1 MGSKRFV
8 KCAKSHLV
16 KQNRTRFERIAMIA
30 MENYAKNENPLVSII
45 VPVYNSAKYL
55 SGCVDSILAQTYKN
69 IELILVDDGSKDDSG
84 KICDSYASKD
94 SRVKVI
100 HQQNGG
106 ISRAQNAGLDA
117 ARGEF
122 IAFADNDDILD
133 CKNIEI
139 LLNAILQSGASMS
152 KAKWQQFGL
161 SSLEQI
167 KKEAGLGASGLGARG
182 LGTEKSQA
190 TARLENATQIKIV
203 KNPLKAYQTVFCKIF
218 RIIGNKLGKN
228 SEARYFNE
236 ANWCRLYRRDVW
248 EGVRFPEGKFAQDT
262 AMASVLYSRMNC
274 VAHVDA
280 VLYYWLQ
287 RTDSVTHKMRDAGF
301 YHDHIDAV
309 RANWDLCLEHNVL
322 PARSYYTM
330 VGNLRYERCA
340 LKSGENTLN
349 GGKNSDA
356 EIQKIYEKNYA
367 KDVEFAKSA
376 VKKLTILQR
385 AQCFTMA
392 CVRNLEKIIYDCKIK
407 NMK

>member
-1 MGSKRFV
+1 
-8 KCAKSHLV
+8 
-16 KQNRTRFERIAMIA
+16 

-84 KICDSYASKD
+84 KICDSYVSKD

-117 ARGEF
+117 ASGEF
-122 IAFADNDDILD
+122 MAFADNDDILD

-167 KKEAGLGASGLGARG
+167 KKEAGLGARG
-182 LGTEKSQA
+182 LSADKSQA
-190 TARLENATQIKIV
+190 TARLGNMPQIKIV

-228 SEARYFNE
+228 SETRYFNE
-236 ANWCRLYRRDVW
+236 ANWCRLYKREVW

-262 AMASVLYSRMNC
+262 AMASVLYSRMNY

-287 RTDSVTHKMRDAGF
+287 RADSVTHKMRDAGF

-309 RANWDLCLEHNVL
+309 RANWDLCLEHNVV

-392 CVRNLEKIIYDCKIK
+392 CVRNLEKIIYDYKIK

>member
-8 KCAKSHLV
+8 KCAK
-16 KQNRTRFERIAMIA
+16 QNRTRFERIA

-69 IELILVDDGSKDDSG
+69 IELILVDDGSKDNSG

-117 ARGEF
+117 VSGEF

-152 KAKWQQFGL
+152 KAKWRQFGL

-167 KKEAGLGASGLGARG
+167 KKEAGLGASGLG
-182 LGTEKSQA
+182 TEKSQV

-228 SEARYFNE
+228 SEVRYFNE
-236 ANWCRLYRRDVW
+236 ANWCRLYKREVW

-262 AMASVLYSRMNC
+262 AMASVLYSRMNY
-274 VAHVDA
+274 VAHVEA

-287 RTDSVTHKMRDAGF
+287 RADSVTHKMRDAGF

-309 RANWDLCLEHNVL
+309 RANWDLCLEHNVV

-349 GGKNSDA
+349 GGKSSDA
-356 EIQKIYEKNYA
+356 EIQKIYEKNYV

>member
-8 KCAKSHLV
+8 KCAK
-16 KQNRTRFERIAMIA
+16 QNRTRFERIA

-117 ARGEF
+117 VSGEF

-152 KAKWQQFGL
+152 KAKWRQFGL

-167 KKEAGLGASGLGARG
+167 KKEAGLGARGLGA
-182 LGTEKSQA
+182 EKSQA
-190 TARLENATQIKIV
+190 TARLENLPQIKIV

-236 ANWCRLYRRDVW
+236 ANWCRLYKREIW

-287 RTDSVTHKMRDAGF
+287 RADSVTHKMRDAGF

-309 RANWDLCLEHNVL
+309 RANWDLCLEHNVV

-330 VGNLRYERCA
+330 VGNLKYERCA
-340 LKSGENTLN
+340 LKSGENTLD

-356 EIQKIYEKNYA
+356 ELQKIYEKNYA
-367 KDVEFAKSA
+367 KDVKFAKSA

-392 CVRNLEKIIYDCKIK
+392 CVRNLEKIIYDYKIK

>member
-1 MGSKRFV
+1 
-8 KCAKSHLV
+8 
-16 KQNRTRFERIAMIA
+16 MIA

-117 ARGEF
+117 ASGEF

-133 CKNIEI
+133 CQNIEI

-167 KKEAGLGASGLGARG
+167 KKEAGLGARG
-182 LGTEKSQA
+182 LSAEKSQA
-190 TARLENATQIKIV
+190 TARLENMPQIKIV

-228 SEARYFNE
+228 SETRYFNE
-236 ANWCRLYRRDVW
+236 ANWCRLYKREVW

-262 AMASVLYSRMNC
+262 AMASVLYSRMNY

-287 RTDSVTHKMRDAGF
+287 RADSVTHKMRDAGF

-309 RANWDLCLEHNVL
+309 RANWDLCLEHNVV

>member
-8 KCAKSHLV
+8 KCAK
-16 KQNRTRFERIAMIA
+16 QNRTRFERIA

-117 ARGEF
+117 VSGEF

-152 KAKWQQFGL
+152 KAKWRQFGL

-167 KKEAGLGASGLGARG
+167 KKEAGLGARG

-236 ANWCRLYRRDVW
+236 ANWCRLYKREIW
-248 EGVRFPEGKFAQDT
+248 QGVRFPEGKFAQDT

-274 VAHVDA
+274 VAHVDE

-287 RTDSVTHKMRDAGF
+287 REDSVTHKMRDAGF

-309 RANWDLCLEHNVL
+309 RANWDLCLKHNVV

-340 LKSGENTLN
+340 LKSGENKLN
-349 GGKNSDA
+349 GGKSSDA
-356 EIQKIYEKNYA
+356 EIQKIYEKNYV

-392 CVRNLEKIIYDCKIK
+392 CVRNLEKIIYDYKIK

>member
-8 KCAKSHLV
+8 KCAK
-16 KQNRTRFERIAMIA
+16 QNRTRFERIA

-117 ARGEF
+117 ASGEF

-167 KKEAGLGASGLGARG
+167 KKEAGLGARG
-182 LGTEKSQA
+182 LSADKSQA
-190 TARLENATQIKIV
+190 TARLENMPQIKIV

-228 SEARYFNE
+228 SETRYFNE
-236 ANWCRLYRRDVW
+236 ANWCRLYKREVW

-262 AMASVLYSRMNC
+262 AMSSVLYSRMNY
-274 VAHVDA
+274 VAHVDE

-287 RTDSVTHKMRDAGF
+287 RADSVTHKMRDAGF

-309 RANWDLCLEHNVL
+309 RANWDLCLEHNVV

-392 CVRNLEKIIYDCKIK
+392 CVRNLEKIIYDYKIK

>member
-8 KCAKSHLV
+8 KCAK
-16 KQNRTRFERIAMIA
+16 QNRTRFERIA

-117 ARGEF
+117 VSGEF

-152 KAKWQQFGL
+152 KAKWRQFGL

-167 KKEAGLGASGLGARG
+167 KKEAGLGARG
-182 LGTEKSQA
+182 LGTEKSQV

-236 ANWCRLYRRDVW
+236 ANWCRLYKREIW
-248 EGVRFPEGKFAQDT
+248 QGVRFPEGKFAQDT

-274 VAHVDA
+274 VAHVDE

-287 RTDSVTHKMRDAGF
+287 REDSVTHKMRDAGF

-309 RANWDLCLEHNVL
+309 RANWDLCLKHNVV

-340 LKSGENTLN
+340 LKSGENKLN
-349 GGKNSDA
+349 GGKSSDA
-356 EIQKIYEKNYA
+356 EIQKIYEKNYV

-392 CVRNLEKIIYDCKIK
+392 CVRNLEKIIYDYKIK

>member
-8 KCAKSHLV
+8 KCAK
-16 KQNRTRFERIAMIA
+16 QNRTRFERIA

-117 ARGEF
+117 ASGEF

-167 KKEAGLGASGLGARG
+167 KKEAGLGARG
-182 LGTEKSQA
+182 LSAEKSQA
-190 TARLENATQIKIV
+190 TARLENMPQIKIV

-228 SEARYFNE
+228 SETRYFNE
-236 ANWCRLYRRDVW
+236 ANWCRLYKREVW

-262 AMASVLYSRMNC
+262 AMASVLYSRMNY
-274 VAHVDA
+274 VAHVDE

-287 RTDSVTHKMRDAGF
+287 RADSVTHKMRDAGF

-309 RANWDLCLEHNVL
+309 RANWDLCLEHNVV

-330 VGNLRYERCA
+330 VGNLRYERYA
-340 LKSGENTLN
+340 LKS
-349 GGKNSDA
+349 GKNSDA

-392 CVRNLEKIIYDCKIK
+392 CVRNLEKIIYDYKIK

>member
-8 KCAKSHLV
+8 KCAK
-16 KQNRTRFERIAMIA
+16 QNRTRFERIA

-117 ARGEF
+117 VSGEF

-167 KKEAGLGASGLGARG
+167 KKEAGLGARGLGA
-182 LGTEKSQA
+182 EKSQA
-190 TARLENATQIKIV
+190 TARLENLPQIKIV

-236 ANWCRLYRRDVW
+236 ANWCRLYKREIW
-248 EGVRFPEGKFAQDT
+248 QGVRFPEGKFAQDT

-274 VAHVDA
+274 VAHVDE

-287 RTDSVTHKMRDAGF
+287 REDSVTHKMRDAGF

-309 RANWDLCLEHNVL
+309 RANWDLCLKHNVV

-330 VGNLRYERCA
+330 VGNLRYERCT
-340 LKSGENTLN
+340 LKSGENKLN
-349 GGKNSDA
+349 GGKSSDA
-356 EIQKIYEKNYA
+356 EIQKIYEKNYV

-392 CVRNLEKIIYDCKIK
+392 CVRNLEKIIYDYKIK

>member
-1 MGSKRFV
+1 
-8 KCAKSHLV
+8 
-16 KQNRTRFERIAMIA
+16 MIA

-117 ARGEF
+117 VSGEF

-133 CKNIEI
+133 CQNIEI

-161 SSLEQI
+161 SSLEQVKKEAGI
-167 KKEAGLGASGLGARG
+167 KKEAGLIASG

-236 ANWCRLYRRDVW
+236 ANWCRLYKREIW
-248 EGVRFPEGKFAQDT
+248 QGVRFPEGKFAQDT
-262 AMASVLYSRMNC
+262 AMASVLYSRMNY

-309 RANWDLCLEHNVL
+309 RANWDLCLEHNVV

-349 GGKNSDA
+349 GGKNRAVNSDA

>member
-1 MGSKRFV
+1 
-8 KCAKSHLV
+8 
-16 KQNRTRFERIAMIA
+16 

-161 SSLEQI
+161 SSLEHI
-167 KKEAGLGASGLGARG
+167 KKESGLSARG

-190 TARLENATQIKIV
+190 TARLENMPQIKIV

-236 ANWCRLYRRDVW
+236 ANWCRLYKREVW
-248 EGVRFPEGKFAQDT
+248 QGVRFPEGKFAQDT

-287 RTDSVTHKMRDAGF
+287 RADSVTHKMRDADF

-309 RANWDLCLEHNVL
+309 RANWDLCLEHNVV

-340 LKSGENTLN
+340 LKSGGNTLN
-349 GGKNSDA
+349 GGKNSAVNCDT
-356 EIQKIYEKNYA
+356 EIQKIYEKNYD
-367 KDVEFAKSA
+367 KDVKFAKSA

>member
-1 MGSKRFV
+1 MGRKRFV
-8 KCAKSHLV
+8 KCAKQS
-16 KQNRTRFERIAMIA
+16 RTRFERIAMIA

-117 ARGEF
+117 ASGEF

-152 KAKWQQFGL
+152 KAKWRQFGL

-167 KKEAGLGASGLGARG
+167 KKEAGLGARG
-182 LGTEKSQA
+182 LSAEKSQA
-190 TARLENATQIKIV
+190 TARLENLPQIKIV

-228 SEARYFNE
+228 SETRYFNE
-236 ANWCRLYRRDVW
+236 ANWCRLYKREVW

-262 AMASVLYSRMNC
+262 AMASVLYSRMNY

-287 RTDSVTHKMRDAGF
+287 RADSVTHKMRDAGF

-309 RANWDLCLEHNVL
+309 RANWDLCLEHNVV

-356 EIQKIYEKNYA
+356 KIQKIYEKNYA

-392 CVRNLEKIIYDCKIK
+392 CVRNLEKIIYDYKIK

>member
-8 KCAKSHLV
+8 KCAK
-16 KQNRTRFERIAMIA
+16 QNRTRFERIA

-117 ARGEF
+117 VSGEF

-152 KAKWQQFGL
+152 KAKWRQFGL

-167 KKEAGLGASGLGARG
+167 KKESGLSARG
-182 LGTEKSQA
+182 FGAEKSQV

-236 ANWCRLYRRDVW
+236 ANWCRLYKREIW
-248 EGVRFPEGKFAQDT
+248 QGVRFPEGKFAQDT

-274 VAHVDA
+274 VAHVDE

-287 RTDSVTHKMRDAGF
+287 REDSVTHKMRDAGF

-309 RANWDLCLEHNVL
+309 RANWDLCLKHNVV

-349 GGKNSDA
+349 GGKSSDA
-356 EIQKIYEKNYA
+356 EIQKIYEKNYV

-392 CVRNLEKIIYDCKIK
+392 CVRNLEKIIYDYKIK

>member
-8 KCAKSHLV
+8 KCAK
-16 KQNRTRFERIAMIA
+16 QNRTRFERIEMIA

-117 ARGEF
+117 VSGEF

-152 KAKWQQFGL
+152 KAKWRQFGL

-167 KKEAGLGASGLGARG
+167 KKEAGLGARG
-182 LGTEKSQA
+182 LGTEKSQV

-236 ANWCRLYRRDVW
+236 ANWCRLYKREIW
-248 EGVRFPEGKFAQDT
+248 QGVRFPEGKFAQDT

-274 VAHVDA
+274 VAHVDE

-287 RTDSVTHKMRDAGF
+287 REDSVTHKMRDAGF

-309 RANWDLCLEHNVL
+309 RANWDLCLKHNVV

-340 LKSGENTLN
+340 LKSGENKLN
-349 GGKNSDA
+349 GGKSSDA
-356 EIQKIYEKNYA
+356 EIQKIYEKNYV

-392 CVRNLEKIIYDCKIK
+392 CVRNLEKIIYDYKIK

>member
-8 KCAKSHLV
+8 KCAK
-16 KQNRTRFERIAMIA
+16 QNRTRFERIA

-117 ARGEF
+117 VSGEF
-122 IAFADNDDILD
+122 IAFADDDDILD

-152 KAKWQQFGL
+152 KAKWRQFGL

-167 KKEAGLGASGLGARG
+167 KKESGLSARG
-182 LGTEKSQA
+182 FGAEKSQV

-236 ANWCRLYRRDVW
+236 ANWCRLYKREIW
-248 EGVRFPEGKFAQDT
+248 QGVRFPEGKFAQDT

-274 VAHVDA
+274 VAHVDE

-287 RTDSVTHKMRDAGF
+287 REDSVTHKMRDAGF

-309 RANWDLCLEHNVL
+309 RANWDLCLKHNVV

-340 LKSGENTLN
+340 LKSGENKLN
-349 GGKNSDA
+349 GGKSSDA

-392 CVRNLEKIIYDCKIK
+392 CVRNLEKIIYDYKIK

>member
-1 MGSKRFV
+1 
-8 KCAKSHLV
+8 
-16 KQNRTRFERIAMIA
+16 

-106 ISRAQNAGLDA
+106 ISSAQNAGLDA
-117 ARGEF
+117 VSGEF

-167 KKEAGLGASGLGARG
+167 KKEAGLGARG
-182 LGTEKSQA
+182 LRADKSQA
-190 TARLENATQIKIV
+190 TARLENMPQIKIV

-228 SEARYFNE
+228 SETRYFNE
-236 ANWCRLYRRDVW
+236 ANWCRLYKREVW

-262 AMASVLYSRMNC
+262 AMASVLYSRMNY

-287 RTDSVTHKMRDAGF
+287 RADSVTHKMRDAGF

-309 RANWDLCLEHNVL
+309 RANWDLCLEHNVV

-392 CVRNLEKIIYDCKIK
+392 CVRNLEKIIYDYKIK

>member
-8 KCAKSHLV
+8 KCAK
-16 KQNRTRFERIAMIA
+16 QNRTRFERIA

-117 ARGEF
+117 VSGEF

-152 KAKWQQFGL
+152 KAKWRQFGL

-167 KKEAGLGASGLGARG
+167 KKEPGLGARG
-182 LGTEKSQA
+182 LGAEKSQV

-236 ANWCRLYRRDVW
+236 ANWCRLYKREIW
-248 EGVRFPEGKFAQDT
+248 QGVRFPEGKFAQDT

-274 VAHVDA
+274 VAHVDE

-287 RTDSVTHKMRDAGF
+287 REDSVTHKMRDAGF

-309 RANWDLCLEHNVL
+309 RANWDLCLKHNVV

-349 GGKNSDA
+349 GGKSSDA
-356 EIQKIYEKNYA
+356 EIQKIYEKNYV

>member
-1 MGSKRFV
+1 MGSKRLV
-8 KCAKSHLV
+8 KCA
-16 KQNRTRFERIAMIA
+16 KQNRTRFERIA

-55 SGCVDSILAQTYKN
+55 SGCVNSILAQTYKN

-117 ARGEF
+117 VSGEF

-152 KAKWQQFGL
+152 KAKWRQFGL

-167 KKEAGLGASGLGARG
+167 KKESGLSARG
-182 LGTEKSQA
+182 FGAEKSQV

-236 ANWCRLYRRDVW
+236 ANWCRLYKREIW
-248 EGVRFPEGKFAQDT
+248 QGVRFPEGKFAQDT

-274 VAHVDA
+274 VAHVDE

-287 RTDSVTHKMRDAGF
+287 REDSVTHKMRDAGF

-309 RANWDLCLEHNVL
+309 RANWDLCLKHNVV

-340 LKSGENTLN
+340 LKSGENKLN
-349 GGKNSDA
+349 GGKSSDA
-356 EIQKIYEKNYA
+356 EIQKIYEKNYV

-392 CVRNLEKIIYDCKIK
+392 CVRNLEKIIYDYKIK

>member
-8 KCAKSHLV
+8 KCAK
-16 KQNRTRFERIAMIA
+16 QNRTRFERIA

-55 SGCVDSILAQTYKN
+55 SGCVNSILAQTYKN

-117 ARGEF
+117 VSGEF

-152 KAKWQQFGL
+152 KAKWRQFGL

-167 KKEAGLGASGLGARG
+167 KKEAGLGARG
-182 LGTEKSQA
+182 LGTEKSQV

-236 ANWCRLYRRDVW
+236 ANWCRLYKREIW
-248 EGVRFPEGKFAQDT
+248 QGVRFPEGKFAQDT

-274 VAHVDA
+274 VAHVDE

-287 RTDSVTHKMRDAGF
+287 REDSVTHKMRDAVF

-309 RANWDLCLEHNVL
+309 RANWDLCLKHNVV

-330 VGNLRYERCA
+330 VGNLRYERCT
-340 LKSGENTLN
+340 LKSGENKLN
-349 GGKNSDA
+349 GGKSSDA
-356 EIQKIYEKNYA
+356 EIQKIYEKNYV

-376 VKKLTILQR
+376 VKKITILQR

-392 CVRNLEKIIYDCKIK
+392 CVRNLEKIIYDYKIK

>member
-8 KCAKSHLV
+8 KCAK
-16 KQNRTRFERIAMIA
+16 QNRTRFERIA

-117 ARGEF
+117 VSGEF

-152 KAKWQQFGL
+152 KAKWRQFGL

-167 KKEAGLGASGLGARG
+167 KKEAGLGADDLRALGLDASDLGA
-182 LGTEKSQA
+182 EKSPA
-190 TARLENATQIKIV
+190 TERLEKMPQIKIV

-236 ANWCRLYRRDVW
+236 ANWCRLYKREIW

-274 VAHVDA
+274 VVHVDA

-287 RTDSVTHKMRDAGF
+287 RADSVTHKMRDAGF

-309 RANWDLCLEHNVL
+309 RANWDLCLEHNVV

-330 VGNLRYERCA
+330 VGNLKYERCA
-340 LKSGENTLN
+340 LKSGENTLD

-356 EIQKIYEKNYA
+356 ELQKIYEKNYA
-367 KDVEFAKSA
+367 KDVKFAKSA

-392 CVRNLEKIIYDCKIK
+392 CVRNLEKIIYDYKIK

>member
-1 MGSKRFV
+1 
-8 KCAKSHLV
+8 
-16 KQNRTRFERIAMIA
+16 MIA

-117 ARGEF
+117 ASGEF

-167 KKEAGLGASGLGARG
+167 KKEAGLGARG
-182 LGTEKSQA
+182 LSAEKSQA
-190 TARLENATQIKIV
+190 TARLENMPQIKIV

-236 ANWCRLYRRDVW
+236 ANWCRLYKREVW

-262 AMASVLYSRMNC
+262 AMASVLYSRMNY

-280 VLYYWLQ
+280 VLYCWLQ
-287 RTDSVTHKMRDAGF
+287 RADSVTHKMRDAGF

-309 RANWDLCLEHNVL
+309 RANWDLCLEHNVV

>member
-8 KCAKSHLV
+8 KCAKQS
-16 KQNRTRFERIAMIA
+16 RTRFERIAMIA

-117 ARGEF
+117 ASGEF

-167 KKEAGLGASGLGARG
+167 KKEAGLGARG
-182 LGTEKSQA
+182 LSADKSQA
-190 TARLENATQIKIV
+190 TARLENLPQIKIV

-228 SEARYFNE
+228 SETRYFNE
-236 ANWCRLYRRDVW
+236 ANWCRLYKREVW
-248 EGVRFPEGKFAQDT
+248 KGVRFPEGKFAQDT
-262 AMASVLYSRMNC
+262 AMASVLYSRMNY

-287 RTDSVTHKMRDAGF
+287 RADSVTHKMRDAGF

-309 RANWDLCLEHNVL
+309 RANWDLCLEHNVV

-340 LKSGENTLN
+340 LKSGESTLN

>member
-8 KCAKSHLV
+8 KCAKQS
-16 KQNRTRFERIAMIA
+16 RTRFERIAMIA

-117 ARGEF
+117 ASGEF

-167 KKEAGLGASGLGARG
+167 KKEAGLGARG
-182 LGTEKSQA
+182 LSADKSQA
-190 TARLENATQIKIV
+190 TARLENLPQIKIV

-228 SEARYFNE
+228 SETRYFNE
-236 ANWCRLYRRDVW
+236 ANWCRLYKREVW

-262 AMASVLYSRMNC
+262 AMASVLYSRMNY
-274 VAHVDA
+274 VAHVDE

-287 RTDSVTHKMRDAGF
+287 RADSVTHKMRDAGF

-309 RANWDLCLEHNVL
+309 RENWNLCLEHNVV

-392 CVRNLEKIIYDCKIK
+392 CVRNLEKIIYDYKIK

>member
-8 KCAKSHLV
+8 KCAK
-16 KQNRTRFERIAMIA
+16 QNRTRFERIA

-117 ARGEF
+117 VSGEF

-152 KAKWQQFGL
+152 KAKWRQFGL

-167 KKEAGLGASGLGARG
+167 KKEAGLGARG

-236 ANWCRLYRRDVW
+236 ANWCRLYKREIW
-248 EGVRFPEGKFAQDT
+248 QGVRFPEGKFAQDT

-274 VAHVDA
+274 VAHVDE

-287 RTDSVTHKMRDAGF
+287 REDSVTHKMRDAGF

-309 RANWDLCLEHNVL
+309 RANWDLCLKHNVV

-349 GGKNSDA
+349 GGKSSDA
-356 EIQKIYEKNYA
+356 EIQKIYEKNYV

-392 CVRNLEKIIYDCKIK
+392 CVRNLEKIIYDYKIK

>member
-1 MGSKRFV
+1 
-8 KCAKSHLV
+8 
-16 KQNRTRFERIAMIA
+16 

-117 ARGEF
+117 VSGEF

-133 CKNIEI
+133 CQNIEI

-167 KKEAGLGASGLGARG
+167 KKEAGLGARG
-182 LGTEKSQA
+182 LSADKSQA
-190 TARLENATQIKIV
+190 TARLENMPQIKIV

-228 SEARYFNE
+228 SETRYFNE
-236 ANWCRLYRRDVW
+236 ANWCRLYKREVW

-262 AMASVLYSRMNC
+262 AMASVLYSRMNY
-274 VAHVDA
+274 VAHVDE

-287 RTDSVTHKMRDAGF
+287 RADSVTHKMRDAGF

-309 RANWDLCLEHNVL
+309 RANWDLCLEHNVV

-356 EIQKIYEKNYA
+356 KIQKIYEKNYA

-392 CVRNLEKIIYDCKIK
+392 CVRNLEKIIYDYKIK

>member
-1 MGSKRFV
+1 
-8 KCAKSHLV
+8 
-16 KQNRTRFERIAMIA
+16 MIA

-117 ARGEF
+117 ASGEF

-167 KKEAGLGASGLGARG
+167 KKEAGLGARG
-182 LGTEKSQA
+182 LSADKSQA
-190 TARLENATQIKIV
+190 TARLENLPQIKIV

-228 SEARYFNE
+228 SETRYFNE
-236 ANWCRLYRRDVW
+236 ANWCRLYKREVW
-248 EGVRFPEGKFAQDT
+248 KGVRFPEGKFAQDT
-262 AMASVLYSRMNC
+262 AMASVLYSRMNY

-287 RTDSVTHKMRDAGF
+287 RADSVTHKMRDAGF

-309 RANWDLCLEHNVL
+309 RANWDLCLEHNVV

-340 LKSGENTLN
+340 LKSGESTLN

>member
-8 KCAKSHLV
+8 KCAK
-16 KQNRTRFERIAMIA
+16 QNRTRFERIA

-117 ARGEF
+117 VSGEF

-152 KAKWQQFGL
+152 KAKWRQFGL

-167 KKEAGLGASGLGARG
+167 KKESGLSARG
-182 LGTEKSQA
+182 FGAEKSQV

-236 ANWCRLYRRDVW
+236 ANWCRLYKREIW
-248 EGVRFPEGKFAQDT
+248 QGVRFPEGKFAQDT

-274 VAHVDA
+274 VAHVDE

-287 RTDSVTHKMRDAGF
+287 REDSVTHKMRDEGF

-309 RANWDLCLEHNVL
+309 RANWDLCLKHNVV

-340 LKSGENTLN
+340 LKSGENKLN
-349 GGKNSDA
+349 GGKSSDA
-356 EIQKIYEKNYA
+356 EIQKIYEKNYV

-392 CVRNLEKIIYDCKIK
+392 CVRNLEKIIYDYKIK

>member
-8 KCAKSHLV
+8 KCAK
-16 KQNRTRFERIAMIA
+16 QNRTRFERIA

-117 ARGEF
+117 VSGEF

-167 KKEAGLGASGLGARG
+167 KKEAGLGARGLGA
-182 LGTEKSQA
+182 EKSQV

-236 ANWCRLYRRDVW
+236 ANWCRLYKREIW
-248 EGVRFPEGKFAQDT
+248 QGVRFPEGKFAQDT

-274 VAHVDA
+274 VAHVDE

-287 RTDSVTHKMRDAGF
+287 REDSVTHKMRDAGF

-309 RANWDLCLEHNVL
+309 RANWDLCLKHNVV

-349 GGKNSDA
+349 GGKSSDA
-356 EIQKIYEKNYA
+356 EIQKIYEKNYV

-392 CVRNLEKIIYDCKIK
+392 CVRNLEKIIYDYKIK

>member
-1 MGSKRFV
+1 
-8 KCAKSHLV
+8 
-16 KQNRTRFERIAMIA
+16 MIA

-117 ARGEF
+117 ASGEF

-152 KAKWQQFGL
+152 KAKWRQFGL

-167 KKEAGLGASGLGARG
+167 KKEAGLGARG
-182 LGTEKSQA
+182 LSAEKSQA
-190 TARLENATQIKIV
+190 TVRLENMPQIKIV

-228 SEARYFNE
+228 SETRYFNE
-236 ANWCRLYRRDVW
+236 ANWCRLYKREVW

-262 AMASVLYSRMNC
+262 AMASVLYSRMNY

-287 RTDSVTHKMRDAGF
+287 RADSVTHKMRDAGF

-309 RANWDLCLEHNVL
+309 RANWDLCLEHNVV

-356 EIQKIYEKNYA
+356 EIQKIYEKNYV

-392 CVRNLEKIIYDCKIK
+392 CVRNLEKIIYDYKIK

>member
-8 KCAKSHLV
+8 KCAK
-16 KQNRTRFERIAMIA
+16 QNRTRFERIA

-117 ARGEF
+117 VSGEF

-152 KAKWQQFGL
+152 KAKWRQFGL

-167 KKEAGLGASGLGARG
+167 KKEAGLGARGLGA
-182 LGTEKSQA
+182 EKSQA
-190 TARLENATQIKIV
+190 TARLENLPKIKIV

-236 ANWCRLYRRDVW
+236 ANWCRLYKREIW
-248 EGVRFPEGKFAQDT
+248 QGVRFPEGKFAQDT

-274 VAHVDA
+274 VAHVDE

-287 RTDSVTHKMRDAGF
+287 REDSVTHKMRDAGF

-309 RANWDLCLEHNVL
+309 RANWDLCLKHNVV

-349 GGKNSDA
+349 GGKSSDA
-356 EIQKIYEKNYA
+356 EIQKIYEKNYV

-392 CVRNLEKIIYDCKIK
+392 CVRNLEKIIYDYKIK

>member
-1 MGSKRFV
+1 MGRKRFV
-8 KCAKSHLV
+8 KCAKQS
-16 KQNRTRFERIAMIA
+16 RTRFERIAMIA

-117 ARGEF
+117 ASGEF

-152 KAKWQQFGL
+152 KAKWRQFGL

-167 KKEAGLGASGLGARG
+167 KKEAGLGARG
-182 LGTEKSQA
+182 LSAEKSQA
-190 TARLENATQIKIV
+190 TARLENMPQIKIV

-228 SEARYFNE
+228 SETRYFNE
-236 ANWCRLYRRDVW
+236 ANWCRLYKREVW

-262 AMASVLYSRMNC
+262 AMASVLYSRMNY

-287 RTDSVTHKMRDAGF
+287 RADSVTHKMRDAGF

-309 RANWDLCLEHNVL
+309 RANWDLCLEHNVV

-356 EIQKIYEKNYA
+356 EIQKIYEKNYV

-392 CVRNLEKIIYDCKIK
+392 CVRNLEKIIYDYKIK

>member
-8 KCAKSHLV
+8 KCAK
-16 KQNRTRFERIAMIA
+16 QNRTRFERIA

-117 ARGEF
+117 VSGEF

-167 KKEAGLGASGLGARG
+167 KKEAGLGARGLGA
-182 LGTEKSQA
+182 EKSQV

-236 ANWCRLYRRDVW
+236 ANWCRLYKREIW
-248 EGVRFPEGKFAQDT
+248 QGVRFPEGKFAQDT

-274 VAHVDA
+274 VAHVDE

-287 RTDSVTHKMRDAGF
+287 REDSVTHKMRDAGF

-309 RANWDLCLEHNVL
+309 RANWDLCLKHNVV

-392 CVRNLEKIIYDCKIK
+392 CVRNLEKIIYDYKIK

>member
-1 MGSKRFV
+1 MYKKYSR
-8 KCAKSHLV
+8 AE
-16 KQNRTRFERIAMIA
+16 RDFERVA

-69 IELILVDDGSKDDSG
+69 IELILVDDGSKDNSG

-117 ARGEF
+117 VSGEF

-152 KAKWQQFGL
+152 KAKWRQFGL

-167 KKEAGLGASGLGARG
+167 KKEAGLGARG
-182 LGTEKSQA
+182 LGTEKSQV

-236 ANWCRLYRRDVW
+236 ANWCRLYKREIW
-248 EGVRFPEGKFAQDT
+248 QGVRFPEGKFAQDT

-274 VAHVDA
+274 VAHVDE

-287 RTDSVTHKMRDAGF
+287 REDSVTHKMRDAGF

-309 RANWDLCLEHNVL
+309 RANWDLCLKHNVV

-392 CVRNLEKIIYDCKIK
+392 CVRNLEKIIYDYKIK

>member
-1 MGSKRFV
+1 
-8 KCAKSHLV
+8 
-16 KQNRTRFERIAMIA
+16 MIA

-167 KKEAGLGASGLGARG
+167 KKEAGLSASGLGARG

-236 ANWCRLYRRDVW
+236 ANWCRLYRREVW

-262 AMASVLYSRMNC
+262 AMASVLYSRMNY

>member
-8 KCAKSHLV
+8 KCAK
-16 KQNRTRFERIAMIA
+16 QNRTRFERIA

-69 IELILVDDGSKDDSG
+69 IELILVDDGSKDNSG

-106 ISRAQNAGLDA
+106 ISRAQNAGLDVVS
-117 ARGEF
+117 GEF

-152 KAKWQQFGL
+152 KAKWRQFGL

-167 KKEAGLGASGLGARG
+167 KKEAGLGASGLG
-182 LGTEKSQA
+182 TEKSQV
-190 TARLENATQIKIV
+190 TALLENLPQIKIV
-203 KNPLKAYQTVFCKIF
+203 ENPLKAYQTVFCKIF

-236 ANWCRLYRRDVW
+236 ANWCRLYKREIW

-287 RTDSVTHKMRDAGF
+287 RADSVTHKMRDAGF

-309 RANWDLCLEHNVL
+309 RANWDLCLEHNVV

-349 GGKNSDA
+349 GGKNSNA

-392 CVRNLEKIIYDCKIK
+392 CVRNLEKIIYDYKIK

>member
-8 KCAKSHLV
+8 KCAK
-16 KQNRTRFERIAMIA
+16 QNRTRFERIA

-117 ARGEF
+117 VSGEF

-152 KAKWQQFGL
+152 KAKWRQFGL

-167 KKEAGLGASGLGARG
+167 KKEAGLGARGLGA
-182 LGTEKSQA
+182 EKSQV

-203 KNPLKAYQTVFCKIF
+203 KNPLKSYQTVFCKIF

-236 ANWCRLYRRDVW
+236 ANWCRLYKREIW
-248 EGVRFPEGKFAQDT
+248 QGVRFPEGKFAQDT

-274 VAHVDA
+274 VAHVDE

-287 RTDSVTHKMRDAGF
+287 REDSVTHKMRDAGF

-309 RANWDLCLEHNVL
+309 RANWDLCLKHNVV

-330 VGNLRYERCA
+330 VGNLRYERCT
-340 LKSGENTLN
+340 LKSGENKLN
-349 GGKNSDA
+349 GGKSSDA
-356 EIQKIYEKNYA
+356 EIQKIYEKNYV

-392 CVRNLEKIIYDCKIK
+392 CVRNLEKIIYDYKIK

>member
-1 MGSKRFV
+1 MYKKYSRAERG
-8 KCAKSHLV
+8 
-16 KQNRTRFERIAMIA
+16 FERIA

-69 IELILVDDGSKDDSG
+69 IELILVDDGSKDNSG

-94 SRVKVI
+94 SRVKVM

-117 ARGEF
+117 ASGEF

-167 KKEAGLGASGLGARG
+167 KKEAGLGARG
-182 LGTEKSQA
+182 LSADKSQA
-190 TARLENATQIKIV
+190 TARLENLPQIKIV

-228 SEARYFNE
+228 SETRYFNE
-236 ANWCRLYRRDVW
+236 ANWCRLYKREVW

-262 AMASVLYSRMNC
+262 AMASVLYSRMDY

-287 RTDSVTHKMRDAGF
+287 RADSVTHKMRDAGF

-309 RANWDLCLEHNVL
+309 RANWDLCLEHNVV

>member
-8 KCAKSHLV
+8 KCAK
-16 KQNRTRFERIAMIA
+16 QNRTRFERIA

-55 SGCVDSILAQTYKN
+55 SGCVNSILAQTYKN

-117 ARGEF
+117 VSGEF

-152 KAKWQQFGL
+152 KAKWRQFGL

-167 KKEAGLGASGLGARG
+167 KKEAGLGARGLGA
-182 LGTEKSQA
+182 EKSQA
-190 TARLENATQIKIV
+190 TARLENLPKIKIV

-236 ANWCRLYRRDVW
+236 ANWCRLYKREIW
-248 EGVRFPEGKFAQDT
+248 QGVRFPEGKFAQDT

-274 VAHVDA
+274 VAHVDE

-287 RTDSVTHKMRDAGF
+287 REDSVTHKMRDAGF

-309 RANWDLCLEHNVL
+309 RANWDLCLKHNVV

-349 GGKNSDA
+349 GGKSSDA
-356 EIQKIYEKNYA
+356 EIQKIYEKNYV

-392 CVRNLEKIIYDCKIK
+392 CVRNLEKIIYDYKIK

>member
-8 KCAKSHLV
+8 KCAK
-16 KQNRTRFERIAMIA
+16 QNRTRFERIA

-55 SGCVDSILAQTYKN
+55 SGCVNSILAQTYKN

-117 ARGEF
+117 VSGEF

-152 KAKWQQFGL
+152 KAKWRQFGL

-167 KKEAGLGASGLGARG
+167 KKEAGLGARG
-182 LGTEKSQA
+182 LGTEKSQV

-236 ANWCRLYRRDVW
+236 ANWCRLYKREIW
-248 EGVRFPEGKFAQDT
+248 QGVRFPEGKFAQDT

-274 VAHVDA
+274 VAHVDE

-287 RTDSVTHKMRDAGF
+287 REDSVTHKMRDAGF

-309 RANWDLCLEHNVL
+309 RANWDLCLKHNVV
-322 PARSYYTM
+322 PARSYHTM
-330 VGNLRYERCA
+330 VGNLRYERCT
-340 LKSGENTLN
+340 LKSGENKLN
-349 GGKNSDA
+349 GGKSSDA
-356 EIQKIYEKNYA
+356 EIQKIYEKNYV

-392 CVRNLEKIIYDCKIK
+392 CVRNLEKIIYDYKIK